1 MGVMMRLE
9 SRFCFSGE
17 RQKRKIVQPNPSR
30 RSETSRSKERRN
42 SPSSLVYFKTNL
54 IPHYASRSIEEVAR
68 DQGVKVLDRVS
79 LRFLR
84 PNEYRHLRIS
94 RKGKGHSYKP
104 KPLEKTPPRLLRDVK
119 RGLRESLPFD
129 PLGSSMDVVD
139 RNGRKMN
146 GFQAIPGRRTGSKE
160 EDGEGA

>member
-1 MGVMMRLE
+1 MAKRSMKMRRRNLGVGVMMRLE

-30 RSETSRSKERRN
+30 RSETSRSKEKRS
-42 SPSSLVYFKTNL
+42 SPLSLVYFKTNL

-104 KPLEKTPPRLLRDVK
+104 KPLEKTPPLSFEMSNVACESRCHSIPLVRPWTSSTATDV
-119 RGLRESLPFD
+119 R
-129 PLGSSMDVVD
+129 
-139 RNGRKMN
+139 
-146 GFQAIPGRRTGSKE
+146 
-160 EDGEGA
+160 